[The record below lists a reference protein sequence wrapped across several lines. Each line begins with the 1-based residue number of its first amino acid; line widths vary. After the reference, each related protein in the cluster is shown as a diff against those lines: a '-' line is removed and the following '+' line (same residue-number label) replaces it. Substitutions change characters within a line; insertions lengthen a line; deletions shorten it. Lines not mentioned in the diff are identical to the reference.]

1 VPDSG
6 ETSRSAQSKQDSTK
20 ISVGKVEKK
29 RKTSQLKKEKKNN
42 EEKNNKGKR
51 KALYPQ
57 SDGMRAVYMFIETK
71 SFSASASTKPF

>member
-42 EEKNNKGKR
+42 KGKR